1 MTRQLPHH
9 GGARRSF
16 LVGLIGQGVKP
27 SLTPEMHEREAVRHG
42 LRYVYKTIDLTGGE
56 SEDRLRS
63 LLAAAIDLGFDGLNV
78 THPVKQAMVPL
89 VDEVTASVTAIGAL
103 NTILIR
109 DGGTVGHNTDV
120 TGFEQAFRDGL
131 PAASLDQ
138 VVLLGAG
145 GAGTAVAHALADLGV
160 RRLVVVDPDL
170 ERANRLARSLPRD
183 AVAALETATPA
194 DLASVL
200 AGATG
205 LVNATPVG
213 MAAHPGTPLDVGLLH
228 PDLWVADIVYRPLVT
243 ALLDAARERG
253 CRTLNGSGMA
263 VHQAADAFEL
273 ITGRPAD
280 RSALAQDLAQM
291 VAAEEQ
297 AATENSSVTPQ
308 GRKN

>member
-1 MTRQLPHH
+1 MTHQLPHH

-42 LRYVYKTIDLTGGE
+42 LRYVYKTIDLTGCE
-56 SEDRLRS
+56 SEAQLRR

-89 VDEVTASVTAIGAL
+89 VDDVTASVTAIGAL
-103 NTILIR
+103 NTILIG
-109 DGGTVGHNTDV
+109 DGRTAGHNTDV
-120 TGFEQAFRDGL
+120 TGFERAFRDGL
-131 PAASLDQ
+131 PGASLDQ

-145 GAGTAVAHALADLGV
+145 GAGTAVAHALVDLGV
-160 RRLVVVDPDL
+160 HRLVVVDPDQQ
-170 ERANRLARSLPRD
+170 RARRLGRSVPRD
-183 AVAALETATPA
+183 ATADLETVTPA
-194 DLASVL
+194 DLARVM

-205 LVNATPVG
+205 LVNATPHG
-213 MAAHPGTPLDVGLLH
+213 MAAHPGTPLDVSLLH
-228 PDLWVADIVYRPLVT
+228 PGLWVADIVYRPLVT

-253 CRTLNGSGMA
+253 CRTLDGSGMA

-297 AATENSSVTPQ
+297 AATVNRSVTP
-308 GRKN
+308 